1 MSFLISAQNKW
12 RKTTSFFLLDGPAE
26 ILYRSVFSLF
36 RASVD
41 QKGGSVGYFGET
53 VNNTLIIRNI
63 FIKKVLLS
71 ISFLRK
77 TAMQEL
83 FKKHKITI
91 IHLAFW
97 AVYFSFFLY
106 QISFGGG
113 KERPTPES
121 LREAFLHV
129 LFVVIIVYINYSFL
143 LPRFL
148 KDRNFLKYI
157 LSFSFSFC
165 LVVGTYIFLKRT
177 ETEGTRIHEMF
188 SSARFMI
195 HYSVTVLFIVIF
207 ISMLRFVEEWF
218 GIEARKREIEN
229 ENLNTELRF
238 LKEQINPHFLFN
250 TLNSLYYLATIQ
262 SPNTPEVIV
271 KLSQMMRY
279 MLYDSNRPKVHL
291 QQEIEYMQ
299 NFMELE
305 KMRIEKPIPITF
317 EVSGAVSSIRI
328 VPLILNTFLENAFK
342 HGLNN
347 HSTDGFIRVIIHADR
362 ELLTF
367 TVENSKPEHPDPKEK
382 SGIGLQN
389 VKRRL
394 ELSYPEKH
402 TLEITEDE
410 SRYKIV
416 LTLDLA

>member
-1 MSFLISAQNKW
+1 MQD
-12 RKTTSFFLLDGPAE
+12 FFKR
-26 ILYRSVFSLF
+26 Y
-36 RASVD
+36 
-41 QKGGSVGYFGET
+41 
-53 VNNTLIIRNI
+53 
-63 FIKKVLLS
+63 
-71 ISFLRK
+71 
-77 TAMQEL
+77 
-83 FKKHKITI
+83 KITI

-97 AVYFSFFLY
+97 AVYFSFFFY

-113 KERPTPES
+113 KERPTSES
-121 LREAFLHV
+121 LREAFFHV

-148 KDRNFLKYI
+148 KDHRFLKYI
-157 LSFSFSFC
+157 LSFCFFFC
-165 LVVGTYIFLKRT
+165 LVTGTYIFIKRI
-177 ETEGTRIHEMF
+177 ETEGSWAHGIF
-188 SSARFMI
+188 SSVRFVI
-195 HYSVTVLFIVIF
+195 HYSLTVLFIVVF
-207 ISMLRFVEEWF
+207 ISMFRFVEEWF

-279 MLYDSNRPKVHL
+279 MLYDSNRPKVSL

-305 KMRIEKPIPITF
+305 KMRIGRPVPITF
-317 EVSGAVSSIRI
+317 ETSGPLSSILI

-347 HSTDGFIRVIIHADR
+347 PDSDGFIRVKLHA
-362 ELLTF
+362 EPALLTF
-367 TVENSKPEHPDPKEK
+367 TTENSKPENPDRKEK

-394 ELSYPEKH
+394 ELSYPGKH

-410 SRYKIV
+410 RTYKV
-416 LTLDLA
+416 HLTLDLS